1 MVITCIESD
10 GLENFIDVGGGKIW
24 TCINGNDSNPAI
36 LLCNGG
42 PGCCDYLAPVS
53 QMLEK
58 DYRVIRFEQRG
69 CGRSI
74 CDGKYDLETTINDIE
89 KIKTYYNVSKWIVG
103 GHSWG
108 ANLALVYAL
117 KYSDCVDA
125 ILYIAGNGIQN
136 DRHWS
141 DEYHNN
147 KNKQGETVPD
157 MDYEFNNDVNVMGNA
172 TLRAFGRMPDLYK
185 SIAGLDIKTLFVVA
199 ENDIRPSWP
208 VEQLYNLMPNAS
220 YVCIHQTEH
229 FIWQFNSAELEH
241 ELLSF
246 LKRKQ

>member
-1 MVITCIESD
+1 M
-10 GLENFIDVGGGKIW
+10 ENYIDVGGGKIW
-24 TCINGNDSNPAI
+24 TCINGNDNGPTV

-53 QMLEK
+53 QMLEQ

-69 CGRSI
+69 CGRSVR
-74 CDGKYDLETTINDIE
+74 DGKYDLETAVSDIE
-89 KIKTYYNVSKWIVG
+89 KIRKYYSVSKWIVG

-117 KYSDCVDA
+117 KYSSCVDA
-125 ILYIAGNGIQN
+125 LLYIAGNGIQN

-141 DEYHNN
+141 EEYHSN
-147 KNKQGETVPD
+147 KSKKGETVPA
-157 MDYEFNNDVNVMGNA
+157 MAYEFNNDVNVMGNA
-172 TLRAFGRMPDLYK
+172 TLRAFGRMPGLYK
-185 SIAGLDIKTLFVVA
+185 SIAELDIKTLFVVA

-208 VEQLYNLMPNAS
+208 VEQLCNLMPNTS
-220 YVCIHQTEH
+220 YVRINKAEH
-229 FIWQFNSAELEH
+229 FIWLFNSVELEQ

-246 LKRKQ
+246 LKSIQDRCSS